1 MAITVGTD
9 TYISLADANTYVT
22 NNYASTEA
30 LRVSWAAL
38 SDSDKESYLRKACK
52 KLDRQI
58 LIGQKALTTQ
68 TLQFPRAWKTPYFY
82 NQNIPST
89 VYYQG
94 DYTVESAVAN
104 EVKYAQVEEALS
116 LIGGTSDRVT
126 MQREG
131 VKSFSLGSLSETFDG
146 SKKSA
151 QELTSDEARE
161 FLKFYIL
168 GCVEIV

>member
-1 MAITVGTD
+1 
-9 TYISLADANTYVT
+9 
-22 NNYASTEA
+22 
-30 LRVSWAAL
+30 
-38 SDSDKESYLRKACK
+38 
-52 KLDRQI
+52 
-58 LIGQKALTTQ
+58 
-68 TLQFPRAWKTPYFY
+68 
-82 NQNIPST
+82 
-89 VYYQG
+89 
-94 DYTVESAVAN
+94 
-104 EVKYAQVEEALS
+104 
-116 LIGGTSDRVT
+116 